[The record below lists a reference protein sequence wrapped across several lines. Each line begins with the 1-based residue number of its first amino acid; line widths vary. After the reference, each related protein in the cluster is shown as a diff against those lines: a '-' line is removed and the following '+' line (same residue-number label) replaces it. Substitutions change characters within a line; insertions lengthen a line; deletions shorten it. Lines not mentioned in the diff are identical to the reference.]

1 MKPKA
6 LITGVTGQDG
16 SYLSELLI
24 DKGFKV
30 YGMTR
35 RTSVDNTERIG
46 HLLGLE
52 DFELVEGD
60 ITDFISVSSLVND
73 IQPDHI
79 YNLAAQSHVR
89 TSFDQPLLTWK
100 VNAEGVYNILES
112 MRRYAPNARF
122 YQASTSE
129 MFGKNFTLSSPYD
142 EDGHKWQDENTPF
155 APQSPYAVAKMA
167 AHEMVRL
174 YREAHGLY
182 ACAGILFNHE
192 SERRG
197 EKFVTRKITKYVADL
212 YENSVPHGHPPKGF
226 RPLALGNLE
235 ACRDWG
241 HAEDYVYAMYLMLT
255 QEEPEDFVVATGET
269 HTVRDVLDAAF
280 SEIGIDDWEPFVVI
294 DPKFYRP
301 AEVDYLLGS
310 PMKAKEK
317 LGWSPKVSF
326 KELIVRMLKG
336 DLGRETIHKLGE
348 ERACNEVPCD
358 S

>member
-1 MKPKA
+1 
-6 LITGVTGQDG
+6 LD
-16 SYLSELLI
+16 
-24 DKGFKV
+24 
-30 YGMTR
+30 
-35 RTSVDNTERIG
+35 
-46 HLLGLE
+46 

-112 MRRYAPNARF
+112 MRRYAHNAHF

-129 MFGKNFTLSSPYD
+129 MFGKNFTLEEVPF
-142 EDGHKWQDENTPF
+142 GHVVDCLVNYQDEKTPF

-174 YREAHGLY
+174 YREAYGLY
-182 ACAGILFNHE
+182 TCAGILFNHE

-212 YENSVPHGHPPKGF
+212 YKNSTPHGSPPKGF
-226 RPLALGNLE
+226 RPLALGNLD

-241 HAEDYVYAMYLMLT
+241 HAEDYVNAMYLMLT
-255 QEEPEDFVVATGET
+255 QDKPEDFVIATGKT
-269 HTVRDVLDAAF
+269 HTVRDVLDVAF
-280 SEIGIDDWEPFVVI
+280 AEIGIEDWEPFVVI

-301 AEVDYLLGS
+301 AEVDYLLGR
-310 PMKAKEK
+310 PNKAKEK
-317 LGWSPKVSF
+317 LGWTPKVSF

-336 DLGRETIHKLGE
+336 DLGRETIHKLAI
-348 ERACNEVPCD
+348 ERECGDEIPCD